1 MQMRQRFIFLFPA
14 QISHGRCLS
23 VELFMGKP
31 KTPQSSTKQKAEQP
45 AAPPEPTRARIKPL
59 FRKRDW
65 LAFIL
70 TFLAVWFVYF
80 ATLAPE
86 VTLEDSGELVTGSM
100 YAGIPHPPGYPVW
113 TIYSWLWTALVP
125 VGNMAWR
132 VALAEATAGALA
144 CALISLLVSRGS
156 SFLIGS
162 LESLKA
168 LAGKWEIAIC
178 VVAGFAAGVL
188 MGLDGFMWRESVAAN
203 RIAVSSV
210 PWLMLVLACL
220 MRWLY
225 APQQNRYL
233 YWALLLFGICFT
245 THQSLIVAALGIEV
259 LIAAGKPALGR
270 DIFLGNGIIYL
281 LYNLHTLTTGNHLIA
296 NIGAKTGL
304 LLIFNLIGIGSLIA
318 CGWLAMR
325 TKGLLTEWRP
335 VLIMGLLWLV
345 GVGFYLYMPI
355 SCMTNPPMQWCYPR
369 TVDGFFHALSRGQY
383 EQPNPVNIFV
393 SPGRFAGQLGML
405 VSGVAESFTWIGLF
419 IAIIPFL
426 FLRKFQ
432 QRERAWLIGLTAT
445 WLCLGVLLMIL
456 LNPTPERASADLVK
470 VFFNASHTIVA
481 CLIGYG
487 LALTAA
493 CMAVQYEQFRRFG
506 FYGGAAALVL
516 ALYNLIDRTGKHY
529 FGPAGQMNLFE
540 LPHWIGKA
548 FSINQYG
555 LPVFANVLLL
565 ALALSFLA
573 ALWLHRRRSPLAITL
588 GLFAMLPLYSG
599 LSHWFECDQRGHMFG
614 YWFGH
619 DMFKPPFNGAD
630 GKPLFPEITRDAI
643 LFGGTDPG
651 RFCPTYMVFC
661 ESFTPHKCQPAEDQ
675 SFDRRDV
682 YVITQNA
689 LADPPYLNYI
699 RAHYNRSA
707 QIDPPFFS
715 EFCRTMLKD
724 NDYQTNLLARVAIPI
739 DRALIALGESVEK
752 RRRIGSSLFT
762 EKDFPAPFAFAS
774 KLSPAPT
781 QDALS
786 KYLYEHLSAPTQHW
800 VCAQEDRQLLS
811 RGLAK
816 DLNRLLEDGRSP
828 LSDEKKAGVSDV
840 TALYSGDRFLHVALS
855 ERVSDFLRQNPQSHT
870 RIRLNRLLLEAAFPD
885 DIAKSDGGLYPDREI
900 YTPTLDDQFRAVQ
913 EYSLDVERRRQLNQ
927 LRPGEEVR
935 VVDNRI
941 QVSGP
946 VAVMGINA
954 LIAKVIF
961 DKNPGHDFFVEE
973 SMPLEWMYPH
983 LTPHGVIMKVN
994 RQPLTSLPDDILDRD
1009 HEFWKQYSSRLT
1021 GDIIDYDTSVQ
1032 QVAHWIEKTYVR
1044 YDFNGFTGDR
1054 KFVHDIDAQKS
1065 FSKLRSAIAGVY
1077 LWRLSGQCP
1086 PAYRPKT
1093 NAELQRLLEEAN
1105 FACLQAF
1112 AFSPWS
1118 PEAVSHYTNL
1128 LLQTN
1133 RLDDAL
1139 VVAETSLKLD
1149 PFNESIRALANNLR
1163 SFKRQQG

>member
-1 MQMRQRFIFLFPA
+1 M
-14 QISHGRCLS
+14 
-23 VELFMGKP
+23 
-31 KTPQSSTKQKAEQP
+31 
-45 AAPPEPTRARIKPL
+45 
-59 FRKRDW
+59 
-65 LAFIL
+65 
-70 TFLAVWFVYF
+70 VYF

-132 VALAEATAGALA
+132 VALAEATASALA

-156 SFLIGS
+156 SFLIRS
-162 LESLKA
+162 LESLKTF
-168 LAGKWEIAIC
+168 AGKWETAIC
-178 VVAGFAAGVL
+178 IVAGFAAGLL

-210 PWLMLVLACL
+210 PWFMLVLLCL

-225 APQQNRYL
+225 APQQHRYL
-233 YWALLLFGICFT
+233 YWSLLLFGICFT

-270 DIFLGNGIIYL
+270 DIFLGNGIIYV
-281 LYNLHTLTTGNHLIA
+281 LYNFHTLTTGDHLIH
-296 NIGAKTGL
+296 NIGAKPGL

-318 CGWLAMR
+318 SGWLAMR
-325 TKGLLTEWRP
+325 TKALLTEWRP
-335 VLIMGLLWLV
+335 VLIMGLLWLL
-345 GVGFYLYMPI
+345 GAAFYFYMPI

-383 EQPNPVNIFV
+383 EQPSPVNLIQE
-393 SPGRFAGQLGML
+393 PARFAGQLGML

-419 IAIIPFL
+419 IAVIPFL

-432 QRERAWLIGLTAT
+432 QRERAWLIGLSAT

-493 CMAVQYEQFRRFG
+493 YIAVHYEQFRRWG
-506 FYGGAAALVL
+506 LIGGAMAVVL
-516 ALYNLIDRTGKHY
+516 ALYNLLDRTGRHY
-529 FGPAGQMNLFE
+529 FGPAGQMDLFD
-540 LPHWIGKA
+540 LPHWVAKA
-548 FSINQYG
+548 FARNQYG
-555 LPVFANVLLL
+555 LPIFANLLLL
-565 ALALSFLA
+565 ALTLAFLGALL
-573 ALWLHRRRSPLAITL
+573 LYRRRSPFAVTL
-588 GLFAMLPLYSG
+588 CLFAILPLYSG
-599 LSHWFECDQRGHMFG
+599 LSHWFECDQRNHMFG

-619 DMFKPPFNGAD
+619 DMFKPPFKGGD
-630 GKPLFPEITRDAI
+630 GKALFPEMTRDAI

-661 ESFTPHKCQPAEDQ
+661 ESLTPHECQPLEDQ

-724 NDYQTNLLARVAIPI
+724 NDYQTNLLARAAIPI
-739 DRALIALGESVEK
+739 DRALTAFGDAVEK
-752 RRRIGSSLFT
+752 RRRVSTSWFS
-762 EKDFPAPFAFAS
+762 ERDFFAPFAFAS
-774 KLSPAPT
+774 KLNPSPT
-781 QDALS
+781 QDNLS
-786 KYLYEHLSAPTQHW
+786 KYLYDHLSAPTQHL
-800 VCAQEDRQLLS
+800 VCAQEDQKLLCK
-811 RGLAK
+811 RLAK
-816 DLNRLLEDGRSP
+816 DLNRVLEDGQNFSLSP
-828 LSDEKKAGVSDV
+828 SDGERGSITPLYTSNRFAHV
-840 TALYSGDRFLHVALS
+840 TLP
-855 ERVSDFLRQNPQSHT
+855 ERLTDFLQQNPQSHT
-870 RIRLNRLLLEAAFPD
+870 RIRLNRLLLEAAYPD
-885 DIAKSDGGLYPDREI
+885 DIAKSSGGLYPDREI
-900 YTPTLDDQFRAVQ
+900 YTPTMDDQLRAVH
-913 EYSLDVERRRQLNQ
+913 EYTLDVERRARLNQ
-927 LRPGEEVR
+927 LRPGEDIR
-935 VVDNRI
+935 AVDNRV
-941 QVSGP
+941 QVFGQ
-946 VAVMGINA
+946 VAVMNINA

-961 DKNPGHDFFVEE
+961 DKNPNHEFFVEE
-973 SMPLEWMYPH
+973 SVPLEWMYPH

-994 RQPLTSLPDDILDRD
+994 RQPLTSIPDDILDRD
-1009 HEFWKQYSSRLT
+1009 HEFWKQYSKRLT
-1021 GDIIDYDTSVQ
+1021 GDIIDYDTSVR
-1032 QVAHWIEKTYVR
+1032 QVARWIEKTYVR
-1044 YDFNGFTGDR
+1044 YDFNDFTGDR
-1054 KFVHDIDAQKS
+1054 KFIHDIDAQKS
-1065 FSKLRSAIAGVY
+1065 FSKLRSAIAGIY
-1077 LWRLSGQCP
+1077 LWRFSAQCP
-1086 PAYRPKT
+1086 PQYRPKT
-1093 NAELQRLLEEAN
+1093 NAEVQRLLKEAN

-1118 PEAVSHYTNL
+1118 SEAVSHYANL

-1139 VVAETSLKLD
+1139 LVAETCLKLD
-1149 PFNESIRALANNLR
+1149 PFNEPIRALANNLR
-1163 SFKRQQG
+1163 TFKKQKG